1 MQNFC
6 PESSQATAWMSGSR
20 GLYGGVI
27 EPGISSPSSI
37 TSFGSSLG
45 MSIVGTDI
53 FHISKSKGILAD
65 KVEISSKERHDSSE
79 EEESQDGG

>member
-20 GLYGGVI
+20 GLYGGII
-27 EPGISSPSSI
+27 EPGISSPSI
-37 TSFGSSLG
+37 TTFGSSLG
-45 MSIVGTDI
+45 MSILGTDI

-65 KVEISSKERHDSSE
+65 KVEISSKERDDSSDE
-79 EEESQDGG
+79 EEIQDGG